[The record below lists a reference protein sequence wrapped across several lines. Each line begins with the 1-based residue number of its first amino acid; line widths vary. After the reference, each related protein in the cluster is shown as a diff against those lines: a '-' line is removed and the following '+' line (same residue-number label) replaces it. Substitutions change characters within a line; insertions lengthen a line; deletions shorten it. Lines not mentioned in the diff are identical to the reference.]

1 VRGDTPVMSRLRM
14 FWGRSL
20 LEEEVSSSHFSSRSL
35 PMQLYPVSSPAAST
49 IAEGAGGATIVAGGL
64 VSPTGPPL
72 GLHEV
77 SALAVG
83 GTAKIRTGDTVLM
96 LKVVGVVKASVRRD
110 GRIQAQGSPA
120 DYARLGVVEERLD
133 RAAAAGQL
141 YRGDDRAGRGP
152 GTRAVGAGLA
162 GAVAAGAVGLAHVD
176 GSGAAGVTAGQGA
189 DRGADR
195 ARRA

>member
-1 VRGDTPVMSRLRM
+1 M
-14 FWGRSL
+14 
-20 LEEEVSSSHFSSRSL
+20 
-35 PMQLYPVSSPAAST
+35 
-49 IAEGAGGATIVAGGL
+49 
-64 VSPTGPPL
+64 SPTGRPL

-133 RAAAAGQL
+133 RAA
-141 YRGDDRAGRGP
+141 GP
-152 GTRAVGAGLA
+152 GSIAEA
-162 GAVAAGAVGLAHVD
+162 
-176 GSGAAGVTAGQGA
+176 
-189 DRGADR
+189 
-195 ARRA
+195 ARRFPLSGRSWGSARGC